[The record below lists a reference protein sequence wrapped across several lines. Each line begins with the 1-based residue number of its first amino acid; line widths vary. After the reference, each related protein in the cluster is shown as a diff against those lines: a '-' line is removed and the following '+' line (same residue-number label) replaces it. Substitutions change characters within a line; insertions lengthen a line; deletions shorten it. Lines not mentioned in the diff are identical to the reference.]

1 MEATKPMATWKRI
14 LLWALT
20 ALLAAF
26 FLVAGGSKLAS
37 SASSSANF
45 ARWGYPGWF
54 MYVVGVVEAGG
65 AIALLVPR
73 VAGFAALL
81 LCGTMAGAA
90 LTHLI
95 HGETTAAPVP
105 LVLLAFVALVGYA
118 RRAPVL
124 ALVTRLRSS
133 SRTVL

>member
-1 MEATKPMATWKRI
+1 MDAMRPMAAWKLV

-26 FLVAGGSKLAS
+26 FFVAGGAKLAS

-65 AIALLVPR
+65 AIALLIPR

-81 LCGTMAGAA
+81 LCGTMVGAA

-95 HGETTAAPVP
+95 HGEMAAAPVP
-105 LVLLAFVALVGYA
+105 LVLLALVALVGYA

-124 ALVTRLRSS
+124 ALLVRIKKN
-133 SRTVL
+133 

>member
-1 MEATKPMATWKRI
+1 MDAMRPMAAWKLV

-26 FLVAGGSKLAS
+26 FLVAGGAKLAS

-65 AIALLVPR
+65 AIALLIPR
-73 VAGFAALL
+73 AAGFAAIL
-81 LCGTMAGAA
+81 LCGTMGGAA
-90 LTHLI
+90 LTHLA

-105 LVLLAFVALVGYA
+105 LVLLALVALVGYA

-124 ALVTRLRSS
+124 ALLVRIKKN
-133 SRTVL
+133 

>member
-1 MEATKPMATWKRI
+1 METTKPMAMWKVV
-14 LLWALT
+14 LLWMLTVLLT
-20 ALLAAF
+20 AI
-26 FLVAGGSKLAS
+26 FLTAGGTKLAGFPVQ
-37 SASSSANF
+37 ADNF

-81 LCGTMAGAA
+81 LCGTMVGAA
-90 LTHLI
+90 LTHLV
-95 HGETTAAPVP
+95 HGEMTAVPVP

-118 RRAPVL
+118 RREPVL
-124 ALVTRLRSS
+124 ALIARVRSS
-133 SRTVL
+133 

>member
-1 MEATKPMATWKRI
+1 MEATKPMAMWKRI

-37 SASSSANF
+37 SASSSVNF

-54 MYVVGVVEAGG
+54 LYVVGVMEAGG

-81 LCGTMAGAA
+81 LCGTMVGAA
-90 LTHLI
+90 LTHLV
-95 HGETTAAPVP
+95 HGEMTAVPVP
-105 LVLLAFVALVGYA
+105 LVLLALVALVGYA
-118 RRAPVL
+118 RREPVL
-124 ALVTRLRSS
+124 ALLARIKKD
-133 SRTVL
+133 

>member
-1 MEATKPMATWKRI
+1 MDATKPMATWKLV

-26 FLVAGGSKLAS
+26 FLVAGGAKLAS
-37 SASSSANF
+37 SASSSVNF

-54 MYVVGVVEAGG
+54 MCVVGVMEVGG

-73 VAGFAALL
+73 LAGFAAAL
-81 LCGTMAGAA
+81 LCGTMVGAA
-90 LTHLI
+90 LTHLA

-105 LVLLAFVALVGYA
+105 LVLLALVALVGYA

-124 ALVTRLRSS
+124 ALVTRLKPS
-133 SRTVL
+133 SRTVR

>member
-1 MEATKPMATWKRI
+1 MDATKPMATWKLV

-54 MYVVGVVEAGG
+54 MYVVGVMEAGG
-65 AIALLVPR
+65 AIALLIPR
-73 VAGFAALL
+73 AAGFAALL
-81 LCGTMAGAA
+81 LCGTMVGAA
-90 LTHLI
+90 LTHLA

-105 LVLLAFVALVGYA
+105 LVLLALVALVGYA

-124 ALVTRLRSS
+124 TLIGRPNQS
-133 SRTVL
+133 

>member
-1 MEATKPMATWKRI
+1 MDATKPMATWKLV
-14 LLWALT
+14 LLWTLT

-65 AIALLVPR
+65 AIALLIPR

-81 LCGTMAGAA
+81 LCGTMVGAA

-95 HGETTAAPVP
+95 HGEMTAAPVP
-105 LVLLAFVALVGYA
+105 LVLLALVALVGYV
-118 RRAPVL
+118 RREP
-124 ALVTRLRSS
+124 ALTLIGHPNQS
-133 SRTVL
+133 

>member
-1 MEATKPMATWKRI
+1 MGANMDAMRPMAAWKLV

-26 FLVAGGSKLAS
+26 FLVAGGAKLAS

-65 AIALLVPR
+65 AIALLIPR
-73 VAGFAALL
+73 AAGFAAIL
-81 LCGTMAGAA
+81 LCGTMVGAA
-90 LTHLI
+90 LTHLA

-105 LVLLAFVALVGYA
+105 LVLLALVALVGYA
-118 RRAPVL
+118 RRTPVL
-124 ALVTRLRSS
+124 ALLVRIKKN
-133 SRTVL
+133 